1 MRLTLRTL
9 LAYLDGILEPSD
21 RDEIKR
27 KIEESEI
34 ARQLVERLRE
44 SMRNPRLSAPK
55 VSPKNGGPD
64 PNTVAEYLD
73 NTLASERVTEFETL
87 CLDSDIELAEV
98 AACHQILTMVLGQP
112 AEIDLEMKQ
121 HMYGINSQASERS
134 TKPAAGHPAPDRPGN
149 VPDDMWVKP
158 KRRKVEIPDYL
169 RERSARTKWKSVLA
183 AVIVALILIGGVVL
197 ALGPLD
203 RTHPLAKLLGFGQP
217 ANIQVAQEKPSENQ
231 IAASPS
237 GGQSVAEKSTAEATS
252 PAKDQQSAEAT
263 AGPSNATAAEKT
275 GSVPQ
280 AGQEP
285 DQSVNQPNSSNVAA
299 TDAANP
305 SVAPANPMIDKTAS
319 ATDAATTPPIDH
331 SAPTVETP
339 LPTIGDSTP
348 AASMPDS
355 SKPTKLVPP
364 QSTPSTTQQ
373 MASDTAI
380 PAPMPAS
387 DANAT
392 PADQT
397 SINNTPMGRLVPSK
411 STVLLAFDASSGNEK
426 WVRVPSGASVLA
438 NEPLLVLP
446 TYRPTITLSAGLTL
460 QVPPET
466 EFELKEPDAR
476 GIPTVQ
482 LIYGRLV
489 VMTVAKAGAQ
499 LRLEF
504 GGINGVVT
512 FDDAE
517 ATLGVEV
524 RHSFPAGV
532 NPEIETPKATVELY
546 AVRGHLE
553 WTPTGGAATGLSA
566 MQMLSLGVGNTTAAP
581 IPLPNMPKW
590 IEPEQLRALDS
601 QASEFLAQSLQD
613 PKPLSVAL
621 REMVDHRKVEL
632 KSLGAQCLALLGEFD
647 PLVAAFNDPD
657 QRPMWPIEIV
667 SVKAALARGPNSAA
681 KVREAF
687 AKQHGDDL
695 GKDVYRMFL
704 GYTKE
709 QLQAGEATK
718 LVDFLDHDSLDCRE
732 LAFAN
737 LEDITNKTFNYR
749 PEVPAASRAVALHR
763 WQQELSSGGIVPK
776 DQTTQ
781 K

>member
-21 RDEIKR
+21 RDEIGR
-27 KIEESEI
+27 KIEESEV

-55 VSPKNGGPD
+55 VSPKSGGPD

-121 HMYGINSQASERS
+121 HMYGISSQASERS
-134 TKPAAGHPAPDRPGN
+134 TKSAAGYPGADRPGS

-158 KRRKVEIPDYL
+158 KRRKLEIPDYL
-169 RERSARTKWKSVLA
+169 RERSSRTRWKSLAA
-183 AVIVALILIGGVVL
+183 AVIVVLILVVGIVF

-217 ANIQVAQEKPSENQ
+217 ANVQVVQEKSPENQ
-231 IAASPS
+231 TAPGKS
-237 GGQSVAEKSTAEATS
+237 GSQLATEKSPAEAKT
-252 PAKDQQSAEAT
+252 PAKDQQSIEAVT
-263 AGPSNATAAEKT
+263 GPPSTTVAEKNEAAPT
-275 GSVPQ
+275 
-280 AGQEP
+280 AKQES
-285 DQSVNQPNSSNVAA
+285 DQSPNQPTSGNIAA

-305 SVAPANPMIDKTAS
+305 SVAASNPTIDKPVS
-319 ATDAATTPPIDH
+319 ATDAATAPLTDHPVETPP
-331 SAPTVETP
+331 PTP
-339 LPTIGDSTP
+339 LPTIGDGTP
-348 AASMPDS
+348 APSMPEG
-355 SKPTKLVPP
+355 SKAAALVPP
-364 QSTPSTTQQ
+364 QSPRSTTER

-380 PAPMPAS
+380 PSPMPAS
-387 DANAT
+387 DVAPGQTIANNS
-392 PADQT
+392 PL
-397 SINNTPMGRLVPSK
+397 GRLVPSK
-411 STVLLAFDASSGNEK
+411 STVLLAFDASSDNEK
-426 WVRVPSGASVLA
+426 WVRVPSGAAVVA

-466 EFELKEPDAR
+466 EFELKAPDAR

-489 VMTVAKAGAQ
+489 VMTVAQAGAQ
-499 LRLEF
+499 LGFDL

-532 NPEIETPKATVELY
+532 NPEIEAPKVMVELY
-546 AVRGHLE
+546 AVRGHME

-566 MQMLSLGVGNTTAAP
+566 MQMLTLGVGNTTAAP
-581 IPLPNMPKW
+581 VTVPNMPKW

-601 QASEFLAQSLQD
+601 QASEFLALTLQD

-621 REMVDHRKVEL
+621 REMVDHRKVEI

-657 QRPMWPIEIV
+657 QRPMWPLEIA

-687 AKQHGDDL
+687 VKQHGDDL

-709 QLQAGEATK
+709 QLQAGEAAK

-737 LEDITNKTFNYR
+737 LEDITNKTFSYR
-749 PEVPAASRAVALHR
+749 PEAPVASRAQPIRR
-763 WQQELSSGGIVPK
+763 WQQELSAGGIVPK
-776 DQTTQ
+776 DSTTQ